1 MLRISKKPQ
10 DMVYSMMH
18 LLDVDISVDYNRPL
32 EELYAEVIE
41 KVAIK
46 GLPAWLGIGGSNGD
60 AIPRHLSIHRQSRIA
75 NLAGLYPQLPSYK
88 DRLLPRFQ
96 VQQNFLPVAKYVSRL
111 ADYIS
116 HFDIKFH
123 LASPWPH
130 ICCRMNRFKSLD
142 LPYIQQF
149 AGDVGDYHTTY
160 LTIASA
166 TGICCYKGELGT
178 DLIIIGQA
186 GWLESF
192 APPVREPN
200 HNSWYVYFVEE
211 REGVWV
217 RVGAGMYSILD
228 GRIPGNRTHMA
239 VGTRAED
246 TPMQRECNCGKP
258 TGDSGASDPE
268 SAPKE
273 SPESEPKNGIPYSE
287 TPQKNSE
294 PAHRRTN
301 TEVNEPSIIPQDP
314 RNGSQSFL
322 LLILCIPLFLFII
335 FT

>member
-1 MLRISKKPQ
+1 
-10 DMVYSMMH
+10 
-18 LLDVDISVDYNRPL
+18 
-32 EELYAEVIE
+32 
-41 KVAIK
+41 
-46 GLPAWLGIGGSNGD
+46 
-60 AIPRHLSIHRQSRIA
+60 
-75 NLAGLYPQLPSYK
+75 
-88 DRLLPRFQ
+88 
-96 VQQNFLPVAKYVSRL
+96 
-111 ADYIS
+111 
-116 HFDIKFH
+116 
-123 LASPWPH
+123 
-130 ICCRMNRFKSLD
+130 MNRFKSLD

-211 REGVWV
+211 REGVWI

-228 GRIPGNRTHMA
+228 GTIPWNRTHIT

-246 TPMQRECNCGKP
+246 TPMRRECNCGKP
-258 TGDSGASDPE
+258 TAEILTPLLQVVGNSGASGPE

-273 SPESEPKNGIPYSE
+273 SPESELKNERPYSE
-287 TPQKNSE
+287 TPKADPE
-294 PAHRRTN
+294 PADQKTDTED
-301 TEVNEPSIIPQDP
+301 TEVSIIPQDSKP
-314 RNGSQSFL
+314 GGQSPFL
-322 LLILCIPLFLFII
+322 LIICILLVFCILF
-335 FT
+335 T